1 MSRLKIERDLFAILI
16 VLLGII
22 LIIAAGAIWLL
33 QISLPTTM
41 LTLAGGGVVVLISG
55 FLSLLQGGSK
65 PKAKLRS
72 KPKAKAKPK
81 AKSKTKTKAKS
92 RPKKE
97 IHVETAE
104 LPAAPEEFVPEVM
117 YPKPGQKQ
125 LPIETIEGIG
135 SIYGKKLRKGGI
147 DFVEDLALSNPKKVA
162 KLCDVSDAIAK
173 KWIAMARLTWLDDV
187 SEEDAEALVLAAGI
201 TSIEQ
206 LAVAS
211 PNQLY
216 RLVTTAV
223 REGRVAIPAG
233 YKFTL
238 TMAKKWV
245 ASAQKELPE

>member
-1 MSRLKIERDLFAILI
+1 MSRINTEKDLFAILI
-16 VLLGII
+16 VFLGII
-22 LIIAAGAIWLL
+22 LLIAAGAIWFL
-33 QISLPTTM
+33 QIALPTTM
-41 LTLAGGGVVVLISG
+41 LTMAGGGIVVLTSG
-55 FLSLLQGGSK
+55 FFSLFQSRPKTRPK
-65 PKAKLRS
+65 PKT
-72 KPKAKAKPK
+72 KAKPK
-81 AKSKTKTKAKS
+81 AKPKLKAKPKP
-92 RPKKE
+92 RPKKKV
-97 IHVETAE
+97 HVETAE
-104 LPAAPEEFVPEVM
+104 PPAGPEEFVPEVM

-162 KLCDVSDAIAK
+162 RLCDVSDAVAK

-211 PNQLY
+211 ANKLY
-216 RLVTTAV
+216 RQVTKAV
-223 REGRVAIPAG
+223 KEGRVLIPAG

-245 ASAQKELPE
+245 ASAQKEIPE